1 MLVSQEEL
9 VNLADQSVQ
18 KEEYDQAIGYL
29 EQALNLGPDGLIYFR
44 LAKIYYLTENEDLAY
59 LMIKEVPDLFSTR
72 DIFVQYQLIL
82 QSKNYFIEQQKLVKL
97 INANFVGEHK
107 TMFADITEL
116 IKAEPANK
124 DVQQKIMQ
132 SFLQANQATITIADF
147 QKLYCLDLSNFQK
160 VAENVFLNSFASQNI
175 RLSLI
180 FELIQLEVATE
191 IPIKVLDELKTF
203 VPNQTHPFFE
213 SKVLVDGQKFIIDK
227 FSKDP
232 IQAEQFTN
240 EFSFCLQKLYPF
252 EEKMILD
259 VNGFVDA
266 LESYL
271 TQGTTAVKALSEN
284 SASMNLIAR
293 IYEDNERN

>member
-97 INANFVGEHK
+97 IDANFVGKQK

-132 SFLQANQATITIADF
+132 SFLNANQATITIADF

-191 IPIKVLDELKTF
+191 IPIKILDELKTF

-213 SKVLVDGQKFIIDK
+213 SQVLVDGQKFIIDK

-271 TQGTTAVKALSEN
+271 TQGTTAVEALSEN